1 MGVGG
6 WSELEVSRG
15 VTGLEGW
22 REVTGLEG
30 VGGELAGWRGVSR
43 LEGSYRVGGELGG

>member
-1 MGVGG
+1 MLGG
-6 WSELEVSRG
+6 WRG
-15 VTGLEGW
+15 VS
-22 REVTGLEG
+22 GLEG